1 MKLKWQWFLGGP
13 IMFWVGI
20 ILFILL
26 FISFT
31 LTYFVDITSF
41 STKSRK
47 EIDTKIISDISEEYV
62 KNLGMIINK
71 PIEYKFVHFNY
82 NDKAED
88 EVLLGTFHEWNKTY
102 YINISIDLY
111 EKPDLLK
118 DIVIHETRHMVVEYL
133 NDEDIIDLTKYTE
146 NIAQGEDIYYNNL
159 FDSGVY
165 LWKKENGND

>member
-47 EIDTKIISDISEEYV
+47 KIDTKIISDISEEYV

-71 PIEYKFVHFNY
+71 P
-82 NDKAED
+82 
-88 EVLLGTFHEWNKTY
+88 L
-102 YINISIDLY
+102 NI
-111 EKPDLLK
+111 
-118 DIVIHETRHMVVEYL
+118 
-133 NDEDIIDLTKYTE
+133 
-146 NIAQGEDIYYNNL
+146 NL
-159 FDSGVY
+159 FTLIIMIKLKMKFY
-165 LWKKENGND
+165 